1 MNINLYLSV
10 HESVLSDLPLYACK
24 ISAGFPSPADDH
36 IEKRLNLHDFAV
48 DRDHT
53 SYFVEAEG
61 DSMNKIGI
69 LPGTMLVVD
78 KSIEAE
84 DGDIVVAF
92 LDGACLV
99 KRLRKS
105 KGRVFLCPENDK
117 YPTIEVTG
125 SDSFGIFGVVVSYC
139 TRVRRRTK
147 S

>member
-1 MNINLYLSV
+1 MNTTIYLSLE
-10 HESVLSDLPLYACK
+10 ESALADLPLFACK
-24 ISAGFPSPADDH
+24 ISAGVPSPADDH

-61 DSMNKIGI
+61 DSMSKIGI

-78 KSIEAE
+78 KSIKAE

-105 KGRVFLCPENDK
+105 KGSIWLCPENDK
-117 YPTIEVTG
+117 YAPIEVTG
-125 SDSFGIFGVVVSYC
+125 NESFGIFGVVISGC
-139 TRVRRRTK
+139 TRFRNRSK
-147 S
+147 